1 MSLEGFLGLG
11 LDISYYFQH
20 FRRMAYFKENVGKF
34 NKNIIF
40 LSWCCFKLFD
50 LSVFSQMQKQYQT
63 WKEAQQVKR
72 VE

>member
-1 MSLEGFLGLG
+1 MSLEGFLGLS

-20 FRRMAYFKENVGKF
+20 FRRMAYFKENVCKF
-34 NKNIIF
+34 NKNMV
-40 LSWCCFKLFD
+40 LLCWCCFKLCD